1 MSYRKKNSANTFPP
15 QVSLLLS
22 PIRKE
27 DEKSQHKNGKIAVT
41 AAISFSDSRKS
52 FHICNSCFWCAS
64 YYMIDNQT
72 ANDRSEAAIYSKCPI
87 CNKKQIESIPI
98 LGNEIDI
105 LEYNPKRKYQS

>member
-27 DEKSQHKNGKIAVT
+27 DEKNKNGKIAVP
-41 AAISFSDSRKS
+41 AAISFSDYRKS